1 MQLFW
6 INNYLFLR
14 AINASTFTL
23 LNWFLSTNNEK
34 SIDVVID
41 NTRNSIGNV
50 SVNSLSQQRQ
60 TSKIHTVFTGETQ
73 QD

>member
-1 MQLFW
+1 MQSFW

-41 NTRNSIGNV
+41 KTHNSINDM
-50 SVNSLSQQRQ
+50 SVNCLLQQHE
-60 TSKIHTVFTGETQ
+60 TSKIQTHCLHW
-73 QD
+73 

>member
-6 INNYLFLR
+6 INNYLFLC

-50 SVNSLSQQRQ
+50 SVNSLLQQRQ
-60 TSKIHTVFTGETQ
+60 TSNFTGETQ

>member
-6 INNYLFLR
+6 INNYLFLH

-50 SVNSLSQQRQ
+50 SVNSLLQQRQ
-60 TSKIHTVFTGETQ
+60 TSNFTGETQ

>member
-50 SVNSLSQQRQ
+50 SVNSLLQQRQ
-60 TSKIHTVFTGETQ
+60 TSNFTGETQ

>member
-50 SVNSLSQQRQ
+50 SVKSLLQQGQ
-60 TSKIHTVFTGETQ
+60 TSKIHTVFTEETQ